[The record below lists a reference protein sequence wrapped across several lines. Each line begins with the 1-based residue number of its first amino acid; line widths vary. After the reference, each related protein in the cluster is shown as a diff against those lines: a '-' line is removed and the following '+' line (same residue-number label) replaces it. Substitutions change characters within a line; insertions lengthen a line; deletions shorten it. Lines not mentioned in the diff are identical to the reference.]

1 MGKERNGR
9 RAKPKVILADFQS
22 YRKGLLLLEQMGLK
36 LFSVSRNI
44 TGCICLE
51 GTNPG

>member
-1 MGKERNGR
+1 MGRERKGKS
-9 RAKPKVILADFQS
+9 AKPEVILADLQS
-22 YRKGLLLLEQMGLK
+22 DKKGLLLLEQMGLE

-44 TGCICLE
+44 TARVCLE

>member
-1 MGKERNGR
+1 MGKERKGK
-9 RAKPKVILADFQS
+9 RAKLEVILADLQS
-22 YRKGLLLLEQMGLK
+22 YKKGLLLLEQMGLK

-44 TGCICLE
+44 MDRICLE